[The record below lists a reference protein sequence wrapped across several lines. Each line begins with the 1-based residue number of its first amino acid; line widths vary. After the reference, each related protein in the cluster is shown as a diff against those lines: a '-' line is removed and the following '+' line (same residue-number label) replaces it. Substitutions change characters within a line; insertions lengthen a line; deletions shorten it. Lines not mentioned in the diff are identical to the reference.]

1 LYYASL
7 DERRLPVLRGATLDG
22 DDLMRREIIQRLTC
36 EFRLEFETVERRYDV
51 SFGARFA
58 REIADLAALAADGL
72 VTLSKEAVEVTD
84 RGRLLV
90 RTIAMVFDR
99 HLRDAGE
106 RAGYSR
112 VI

>member
-1 LYYASL
+1 
-7 DERRLPVLRGATLDG
+7 
-22 DDLMRREIIQRLTC
+22 MRREIIQRLMC